1 MNNTM
6 TFTTLR
12 RKADLLVRTGV
23 LLMECGADTSRI
35 MRTMTR
41 LSVHF
46 GIPHENLHI
55 DVRWS
60 LVAVNISDATH
71 SVYKS
76 QKVRRHR
83 IDMNTMAV
91 VSKLSWRAISHNY
104 DVEHYAAHLKDI
116 ERGIGGTY
124 APWLL
129 CLCAAIACAGFAV
142 FSAADGKPQPSR
154 PWRLFRAILSD
165 DGSILQAS
173 MSTSS

>member
-1 MNNTM
+1 M

-71 SVYKS
+71 SVYTS

-104 DVEHYAAHLKDI
+104 DVEHYAAHIKDS
-116 ERGIGGTY
+116 ERGIGAGY
-124 APWLL
+124 A
-129 CLCAAIACAGFAV
+129 
-142 FSAADGKPQPSR
+142 Q
-154 PWRLFRAILSD
+154 
-165 DGSILQAS
+165 
-173 MSTSS
+173 